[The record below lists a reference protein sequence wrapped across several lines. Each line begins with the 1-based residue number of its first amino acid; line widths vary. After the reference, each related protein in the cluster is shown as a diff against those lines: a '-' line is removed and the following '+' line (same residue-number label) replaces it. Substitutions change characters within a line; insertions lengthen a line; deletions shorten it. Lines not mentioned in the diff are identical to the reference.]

1 MTHEQITAAARDPQ
15 VPTIPVADIIG
26 PGEIRKM
33 AGGVTRKTL
42 MTWRERPD
50 FPPPV
55 KSLGIGDLFDRRAVQ
70 AWLKAEGR

>member
-50 FPPPV
+50 FPRPSSHWGSGTYSTAAPS
-55 KSLGIGDLFDRRAVQ
+55 KRG
-70 AWLKAEGR
+70 